1 MSTKNEIK
9 QSQVIKRVL
18 VELKTYRLQIV
29 LSLICAVLTV
39 IFTLLVPVLTGK
51 AVDCMIGSGQ
61 IQWDGLYQ
69 ILEKMAL
76 AIVGTCFF
84 QWLMNRINNY
94 ITYDITK
101 NMRQKAFEK
110 MLVMPIKNIDSHS
123 HGDYMSRIATDADVF
138 SDGLL
143 MGFTQ
148 LFTGVLTILGTIFF
162 MVRVSLPIA
171 LVVIVLTPVSLLV
184 AKFVASRTYAMFQLQ
199 AKHRG
204 EQTAYADEMIENQS
218 VVSAF
223 SYNEKAKEE
232 FDVLNDRL
240 ADSSLKATFYSSITN
255 PTTRFV
261 NSLIYSGVGV
271 AGAILAIFGGI
282 TVGGLT
288 SFLGYASQYAKP
300 FNEIS
305 GVVTELQNAIACAAR
320 IFEIIDAP
328 AVEESRVNHLSDVE
342 GKIVFEDVAFS
353 YDPSKPLIEHLN
365 LTVEPGQRI
374 AIVGPTGSGKT
385 TLINLLM
392 RFYDTTHG
400 KITIDGVDIRSIPRA
415 NLREKFGMVLQET
428 WLKEGT
434 IRENLLFANPD
445 ATEEE
450 MVQAARTSHAHE
462 FIKRL
467 PNGYDTYIKGDDGS
481 LSQGEK
487 QLLCIARLMLALPPM
502 LILDEATSSIDTRTE
517 MKIQEAFQTMM
528 EGRTTFVVAH
538 RLSTIREADVILY
551 MQDGKVLE
559 QGNHQELLEKN
570 GYYAKLY
577 RSQFVC
583 GK

>member
-61 IQWDGLYQ
+61 IQWDGLYR

-223 SYNEKAKEE
+223 SYNEKAKEK

>member
-101 NMRQKAFEK
+101 NMRQKAFKK

-171 LVVIVLTPVSLLV
+171 LVVIALTPVSLLV

-240 ADSSLKATFYSSITN
+240 ADSSFKATFYSSITN

-288 SFLGYASQYAKP
+288 SFLGYAGQYAKP

-328 AVEESRVNHLSDVE
+328 AVEESRENHLSDVE

-392 RFYDTTHG
+392 RFYDTAHG

>member
-184 AKFVASRTYAMFQLQ
+184 AKFVASRTYAMFRLQ

-328 AVEESRVNHLSDVE
+328 AVEESRENHLSDVE

-467 PNGYDTYIKGDDGS
+467 PNGYDAYIKGDDGS

>member
-61 IQWDGLYQ
+61 IQWDGLYR

-240 ADSSLKATFYSSITN
+240 TDSSLKATFYSSITN

-328 AVEESRVNHLSDVE
+328 AVEESRENHLSDVE

-353 YDPSKPLIEHLN
+353 YNPSKPLIEHLN

>member
-101 NMRQKAFEK
+101 NMRQKAFKK

-328 AVEESRVNHLSDVE
+328 AVEESRENHLSDVE

>member
-240 ADSSLKATFYSSITN
+240 TDSSLKATFYSSITN

>member
-76 AIVGTCFF
+76 AIVGNCFF

-184 AKFVASRTYAMFQLQ
+184 AKFVASRTYAMFRLQ

-328 AVEESRVNHLSDVE
+328 AVEESRENHLSDVE

>member
-171 LVVIVLTPVSLLV
+171 LVVIALTPVSLLV

-240 ADSSLKATFYSSITN
+240 ADSSFKATFYSSITN

-328 AVEESRVNHLSDVE
+328 AVEESRENHLSDVE

-392 RFYDTTHG
+392 RFYDPDSG
-400 KITIDGVDIRSIPRA
+400 RITLEDHDILHSARKSVRRA
-415 NLREKFGMVLQET
+415 YTMVLQDT
-428 WLKEGT
+428 WLFSGT
-434 IRENLLFANPD
+434 IAENIAYGSDREVSR
-445 ATEEE
+445 EEIE
-450 MVQAARTSHAHE
+450 KAAKAAGIHS
-462 FIKRL
+462 FIKGL
-467 PNGYDTYIKGDDGS
+467 PEGYDTVLTDEGVNISKG
-481 LSQGEK
+481 QK
-487 QLLCIARLMLALPPM
+487 QLITIARAMISSSPV
-502 LILDEATSSIDTRTE
+502 LILDEATSNVDSMTE
-517 MKIQEAFQTMM
+517 MRIQRAMNELMSKKTSI
-528 EGRTTFVVAH
+528 VIAH
-538 RLSTIREADVILY
+538 RLSTVRNADVIFVLH
-551 MQDGKVLE
+551 DGRVIEHGSHDSLMAQK
-559 QGNHQELLEKN
+559 GF
-570 GYYAKLY
+570 YYSLHNA
-577 RSQFVC
+577 QFS
-583 GK
+583 

>member
-1 MSTKNEIK
+1 MSTKNEIN

-61 IQWDGLYQ
+61 IQWDGLYR

-223 SYNEKAKEE
+223 SYNEKAKEK